1 MTMQLS
7 SSETHLHALDI
18 ALALGLDL
26 IVDGVEYRFKPLR
39 YTDMGE
45 MIVIA
50 RSEAM
55 TAYLMSAESLRA
67 QHKPIYH
74 RDRILDVNAIMF
86 GMQPQDMRSLLRIPR
101 CAMMIVERSLRDHKP
116 DITPEQVRAFLDD
129 PETITTLLERIISMS
144 AGAASP
150 EDIVNA
156 TPEGESSD
164 PTAIPAEAAA

>member
-1 MTMQLS
+1 MNLS
-7 SSETHLHALDI
+7 SSEQHLHALDI
-18 ALALGLDL
+18 ALGLGLGL
-26 IVDGVEYRFKPLR
+26 TVGGVEYRFKPLR

-50 RSEAM
+50 RSQAM
-55 TAYLMSAESLRA
+55 TAYAMSAEELRK

-86 GMQPQDMRSLLRIPR
+86 GQQVQDIRALLRIPA
-101 CAMMIVERSLRDHKP
+101 CASMMLERSLRAHKP

-129 PETITTLLERIISMS
+129 EETITSLLEHIIEMS

-150 EDIVNA
+150 EEIVNA
-156 TPEGESSD
+156 PEGESSD
-164 PTAIPAEAAA
+164 PTVTPAEAAA